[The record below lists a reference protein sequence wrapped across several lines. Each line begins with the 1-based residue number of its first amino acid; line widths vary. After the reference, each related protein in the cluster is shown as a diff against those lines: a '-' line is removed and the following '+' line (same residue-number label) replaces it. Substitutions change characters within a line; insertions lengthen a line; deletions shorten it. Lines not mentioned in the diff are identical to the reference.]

1 MRIVAALAC
10 AVLLL
15 CVGALPGRAEKRV
28 ALVIGNS
35 AYQNV
40 ARLPNPANDAAAVA
54 ALLKGARFD
63 VVEARAD
70 LGIAGLRRAVGDF
83 ADIAAGADIAVVY
96 YAGHGMEVDGTNYL
110 IPVDA
115 RLARDFDI
123 DDEALALD
131 RVLKAI
137 EPARRLRL
145 VILDAC
151 RDNPFAKSMKRTVAA
166 RSIGRGLARV
176 EPTVADTL
184 IAFAAKAGS
193 TALDGEGANSPFT
206 AALIKH
212 IATPGLDIRLAFGQV
227 RDDVMDAT
235 RHAQEPFVYGS
246 LGGRTIA
253 IVDAP
258 ATAATPQAGDAAER
272 AWAVTQ
278 NTTSPAVLEEF
289 IRVFGGTVYGRMAR
303 ARLEELK
310 QSQVAVVAPPALLG
324 SPCGN
329 GAAVASLTARSAQ
342 PLSATE
348 ECALKPKD
356 VFKEC
361 DKCPEMV
368 VVPAG
373 SFMMGSPS
381 DEKER
386 SADEGPQHR
395 ITFAQQFVVGR
406 FSVTFDEWDA
416 CVADGACNG
425 YRPRDQGWGRGQRP
439 VINMSW
445 ADAKAY
451 VAWLSRKT
459 GKPYRLL
466 SEAEREYV
474 TRAGTT
480 MPFWWGAS
488 ITTRQANYNG
498 NHSYNGSPKGEYRK
512 QTTPVNTFGPNPWGL
527 YQVHGN
533 VWDWLEDCYQDS
545 YAGAPSDGSAWT
557 SGDCSRRVLRGGSW
571 VNHPRFLRSARR
583 GGISSGDR
591 DNNYGFR
598 VGRTLTR

>member
-123 DDEALALD
+123 EDEALALD

-151 RDNPFAKSMKRTVAA
+151 RDNPFAKTMKRTVAA

-206 AALIKH
+206 AALVRH

-258 ATAATPQAGDAAER
+258 ATAATPQASEAAQ

-278 NTTSPAVLEEF
+278 NTKSVAVLEEF
-289 IRVFGGTVYGRMAR
+289 IRRYGDSFYAALAR

-310 QSQVAVVAPPALLG
+310 KSQVAVVAPPAVLG
-324 SPCGN
+324 SPCRN

-342 PLSATE
+342 PLSASE
-348 ECALKPKD
+348 ACALKPKD

-386 SADEGPQHR
+386 SADEGPQR
-395 ITFAQQFVVGR
+395 RVTFAKQFAAGR
-406 FSVTFDEWDA
+406 FSVTFEEWDA
-416 CVADGACNG
+416 CVAGGGCRG
-425 YRPRDQGWGRGQRP
+425 YRPSDKGWGRGRRP
-439 VINMSW
+439 VINVSW
-445 ADAKAY
+445 DDAEAY
-451 VAWLSRKT
+451 VAWLSRKA

-474 TRAGTT
+474 TRASTT
-480 MPFWWGAS
+480 TPFWWGAS
-488 ITTRQANYNG
+488 ITTHQANYVG
-498 NHSYNGSPKGEYRK
+498 NHIYNGGPKGEYR
-512 QTTPVNTFGPNPWGL
+512 QRTVLVDTFEPNPWGL

-533 VWDWLEDCYQDS
+533 VWDWVEDCYHDS
-545 YAGAPSDGSAWT
+545 YAGAPSEGSAWT
-557 SGDCSRRVLRGGSW
+557 VGDCNNRVLRGGSGFDD
-571 VNHPRFLRSARR
+571 PRLLRSAARNWSPTVSR
-583 GGISSGDR
+583 GYDS
-591 DNNYGFR
+591 GFR
-598 VGRTLTR
+598 VGRTLTP